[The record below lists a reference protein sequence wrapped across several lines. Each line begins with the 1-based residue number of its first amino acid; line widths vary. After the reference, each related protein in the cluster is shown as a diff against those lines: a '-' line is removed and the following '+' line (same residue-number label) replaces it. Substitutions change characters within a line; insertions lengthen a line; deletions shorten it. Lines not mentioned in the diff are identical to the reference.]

1 MPISKSCVRWDMDFW
16 QVFVWISNRAIEACR
31 RQADCIPD
39 KNFSPGPDQ
48 WGRAHFCSLVVLHW
62 NNFVKLFSAS
72 TLSIFI
78 MAVCPLWHCFFIR
91 YMQRWISVGS
101 QNSRLLFFYF
111 LSWMWNY
118 SCHGRWVT
126 WRWRQCLVFS
136 YIQVRVRCC
145 LNYQIQ
151 AFITVYRLA

>member
-1 MPISKSCVRWDMDFW
+1 MRHGLLTGVCLNIK
-16 QVFVWISNRAIEACR
+16 QSNRGLQTAGR
-31 RQADCIPD
+31 LHSRQ
-39 KNFSPGPDQ
+39 KLQPGPRPV
-48 WGRAHFCSLVVLHW
+48 GESPL
-62 NNFVKLFSAS
+62 LFFSSS
-72 TLSIFI
+72 TLEQLCKALLSIFI